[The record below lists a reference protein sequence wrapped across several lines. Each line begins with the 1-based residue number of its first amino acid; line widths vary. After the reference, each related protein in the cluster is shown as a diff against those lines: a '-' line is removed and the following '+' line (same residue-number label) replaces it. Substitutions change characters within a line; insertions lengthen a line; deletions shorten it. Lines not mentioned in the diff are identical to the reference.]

1 MKEID
6 EKLLSK
12 SSLDIDLLPEN
23 QQDRQMAALMKLQSK
38 SAYERE
44 EEKRLDILL
53 KPALPSATQ
62 TTFGGIKR
70 QKALNNQLQ
79 YEQLGIKRKVTSTEA
94 ETGDGKDD
102 RSKEL
107 SKTELPICIDNVED
121 KSTKNETSPIAET
134 DTSVLVNMP
143 KSLALVCDYASS
155 SSSPNA
161 SSSSDNENE

>member
-1 MKEID
+1 MD

-94 ETGDGKDD
+94 ETGNAKAD
-102 RSKEL
+102 RNKEL
-107 SKTELPICIDNVED
+107 SNTALSTCIDNDVEE
-121 KSTKNETSPIAET
+121 KSTKNYTSPIAKT
-134 DTSVLVNMP
+134 DTSGLVNMP

-161 SSSSDNENE
+161 SSSSDNEKE

>member
-1 MKEID
+1 MD

-79 YEQLGIKRKVTSTEA
+79 YEQLGIKRKVTSKEA
-94 ETGDGKDD
+94 ETGDEKGD
-102 RSKEL
+102 RRNKEL
-107 SKTELPICIDNVED
+107 SNTAHSTCTDNDVEE
-121 KSTKNETSPIAET
+121 KCTKNDTSPISKT
-134 DTSVLVNMP
+134 DASVLVNMP